1 MALSDKEI
9 KEIRVVDRNKLNN
22 ILNISETI
30 KGQTITTIE
39 KKHRGLVE
47 NIKALMDEKESLL
60 RAPMSKAELLEHAK
74 DELNKCRAEATSFL
88 AKHLEDCQKGHTSPF
103 GEIAMKFIFADNDKA
118 YRLLW
123 LFLLEKDITPIIDG
137 FNEIGIP
144 AAERDAKVTAI
155 NDQIEKLTAKLNN
168 IK

>member
-1 MALSDKEI
+1 MALSDKTI
-9 KEIRVVDRNKLNN
+9 KEIRGADKDNLKKFLND
-22 ILNISETI
+22 SETI
-30 KGQTITTIE
+30 KAQSLDTIE
-39 KKHRGLVE
+39 KKHRGLAE
-47 NIKALMDEKESLL
+47 KIQGLMDEKEALL

-88 AKHLEDCQKGHTSPF
+88 AKHLEDCQKGHASPF
-103 GEIAMKFIFADNDKA
+103 NELAMKFIFADNEKA

-123 LFLLEKDITPIIDG
+123 LFLLEKDIKPIIDG

-155 NDQIEKLTAKLNN
+155 DNQIGKLTAKLNN
-168 IK
+168 IQ